1 MRSAIIA
8 AAICL
13 CIIGAAEAQ
22 VASAMAVK
30 QPTYLPP
37 EPLGTALQTLAS
49 ERGFQLICSADLVNA
64 RKSRGISGQ
73 FTVTEALTRLLRG
86 SGLTYRHLD
95 SKTVTIVPVSQDSGG
110 STDARPPSK
119 ARSSLKDGKEGKTAS
134 SEGFRLAQADPTA
147 GEGPAPVETA
157 PPPGSQLVPQL
168 KTVEITGTHILAPNL
183 TSESPITEVNANQI
197 QAQGTTD
204 IETLLNQLPQFH
216 QGQNATS
223 ANHSTGAANLNL
235 RGLGPTRTLVL
246 IDGFRMGPGDV
257 QDANG
262 PAADVNFIP
271 AALVSS
277 VDTLTGGASAAYGS
291 DAIAGVVNF
300 HLNDDF
306 QGLQITETA
315 SGDQHTQKGEIDSVL
330 RSAPYLTPVPI
341 PGNQFDGFISDTT
354 VLMGTDTPDHRGN
367 ITMYVEYRYTAPI
380 YNSARDFQDC
390 SLNLNQ
396 ANNALVC
403 GESGGPY
410 GNFLTNSGQALNF
423 NPNGTATFVPFTPDA
438 NLGYSSAP
446 WFNLQR
452 EDKRTS
458 LGAIGH
464 EQLNPRVDVY
474 GKVMYMQDRTITRQP
489 PNTLPS
495 GGAPANATVQVPCNQ
510 PYLSDAEEPY
520 ICQDA
525 AGNPLP
531 RYQANGQPNVATIL
545 MPSIRILADP
555 QFQQF
560 EHTDDFIVLGARG
573 KINSAWNYDVSA
585 TYWKTDFSSDVNDID
600 FSKLQNG
607 ISGCTAPPN
616 PGNDAHSCVPLNIF
630 QEGGLNT
637 ADQINYLNTPGTETG
652 DATQSILNAG
662 VSGNFGPYGGTSPWA
677 AHPVAVALGIQS
689 RRDTLRFL
697 PDYELQTGQLIGQTF
712 ISPVSGSDSVT
723 EEYLEVRAPLI
734 ENKPFIRALNVD
746 VAGRHST
753 YHFSAGGQGV
763 STNTFKLGAD
773 YAPSRDFTFRASL
786 NRAVRA
792 PNLFELFFPRTE
804 QPATGG
810 DPCAGA
816 TPQASLANC
825 EKTGVT
831 AGEYG
836 NILQCPAGNCFGLV
850 GGNPALKPEAATT
863 VTVGLIAKPRF
874 LPGFIAS
881 IDYWD
886 IDIKNYVT
894 NLSYGS
900 IVQGCLL
907 RGTDDLCPLI
917 HRGDIG
923 QVFGTSGYVVETNT
937 NFGSLRTRGIDL
949 SLSYLTPL
957 PRDWGSIGLN
967 MTGSY
972 LLEQAVSTVVS
983 YDCAGL
989 YGLTCSAG
997 GNQGPDFKWRHDVR
1011 LTWLTPWNVDLSLNW
1026 RYLSS
1031 VSLDQNSSQPA
1042 LFAGFYDTYPTD
1054 ARIPA
1059 YNYFDVSAAWNARK
1073 WLSVRV
1079 GVDNLADKDPPI
1091 QSGQAIFNGNG
1102 GGDENAYT
1110 GSYDSVGR
1118 VFFLTLSAK
1127 L

>member
-1 MRSAIIA
+1 MRKVVLAAVVCLSVVALGSARAATA
-8 AAICL
+8 AAARIDTEISPQDL
-13 CIIGAAEAQ
+13 SSALKQFAQ
-22 VASAMAVK
+22 VRGMQVLYFSASVK
-30 QPTYLPP
+30 DLRSNGAKGD
-37 EPLGTALQTLAS
+37 LTA
-49 ERGFQLICSADLVNA
+49 N
-64 RKSRGISGQ
+64 
-73 FTVTEALTRLLRG
+73 EALERILAGT
-86 SGLTYRHLD
+86 GLTYRYVD
-95 SKTVTIVPVSQDSGG
+95 RNAVTLLPTSAKAPQAVAPQPA
-110 STDARPPSK
+110 TDE
-119 ARSSLKDGKEGKTAS
+119 KEGKSDS
-134 SEGFRLAQADPTA
+134 SESFRLAQEDPPA
-147 GEGPAPVETA
+147 GEGPASAEAVPSPASRPA
-157 PPPGSQLVPQL
+157 PLL
-168 KTVEITGTHILAPNL
+168 KMVEITGTHILAPNL
-183 TSESPITEVNANQI
+183 TSESPIMSVSTAQI
-197 QAQGTTD
+197 QDQGTTN

-216 QGQNATS
+216 QGQNTTS
-223 ANHSTGAANLNL
+223 ANHSTGVANLNL

-246 IDGFRMGPGDV
+246 IDGFRLGPGDV

-262 PAADVNFIP
+262 AAADVNFIP

-277 VDTLTGGASAAYGS
+277 VDVLTGGASAVYGS

-300 HLNDDF
+300 HLKHDF

-315 SGDQHTQKGEIDSVL
+315 SGDQHTQKGTIDSVL

-354 VLMGTDTPDHRGN
+354 ILMGTDTPDHRGN
-367 ITMYVEYRYTAPI
+367 ITMYVEYRHTDPV
-380 YNSARDFQDC
+380 YNSSRDFQDC

-410 GNFLTNSGQALNF
+410 GNFLTNSGQALHL
-423 NPNGTATFVPFTPDA
+423 NPNGTATFVPFTPTA

-452 EDKRTS
+452 EDTRTS

-464 EQLNPRVDVY
+464 ERLNTRVDVY
-474 GKVMYMQDRTITRQP
+474 GKIMFMQDQTTARQP

-495 GGAPANATVQVPCNQ
+495 GGAPANATIQVPCND
-510 PYLSDAEEPY
+510 PFLSNAEEPY

-555 QFQQF
+555 QYQNFQ
-560 EHTDDFIVLGARG
+560 HIDDFIVLGARG
-573 KINSAWNYDVSA
+573 KINSAWNYNLSG
-585 TYWKTDFSSDVNDID
+585 TYWRTGFSTSVNDID
-600 FSKLQNG
+600 FGKLQNG
-607 ISGCTAPPN
+607 INGCTAPPN
-616 PGNDAHSCVPLNIF
+616 PGNDAHPCVPLNIF

-637 ADQINYLNTPGTETG
+637 TAQINYLNTIGTETG
-652 DATQSILNAG
+652 DATQSTLNAG
-662 VSGNFGPYGGTSPWA
+662 ISGNFGPYGGTSPWA
-677 AHPVAVALGIQS
+677 RHPVAAALGFQM
-689 RRDTLRFL
+689 RRDTLSFL
-697 PDYELQTGQLIGQTF
+697 PDYEFQTGQLIGQTF
-712 ISPVSGSDSVT
+712 VSPVSGSDSVD
-723 EEYLEVRAPLI
+723 EEYLEIRAPLI
-734 ENKPFIRALNVD
+734 EDKPFVRALNVD
-746 VAGRHST
+746 VAGRHSA
-753 YHFSAGGQGV
+753 YRFGAGAQGV
-763 STNTFKLGAD
+763 SSNTFKLGAD
-773 YAPSRDFTFRASL
+773 YSPSRDLTFRASL

-831 AGEYG
+831 PSEYG
-836 NILQCPAGNCFGLV
+836 KILQCPAGNCFGLL
-850 GGNPALKPEAATT
+850 GGNPDLKPEAATT
-863 VTVGLIAKPRF
+863 VTVGLIAKPRL

-886 IDIKNYVT
+886 INIKDYVT

-907 RGTDDLCPLI
+907 RGTNDLCPLI
-917 HRGDIG
+917 HRGNIG
-923 QVFGTSGYVVETNT
+923 QLFGTQGYVVETNT

-949 SLSYLTPL
+949 NMSYLRPM
-957 PRDWGSIGLN
+957 PRDWGSIGLT

-972 LLEQAVSTVVS
+972 LLEQSVSTVVS

-997 GNQGPDFKWRHDVR
+997 GNQGPDFKWRHDLR
-1011 LTWLTPWNVDLSLNW
+1011 FTWFTPWNVDLSLNW

-1042 LFAGFYDTYPTD
+1042 LFVGFYDTYPTD

-1059 YNYFDVSAAWNARK
+1059 YNYFDVSAAWKALKR
-1073 WLSVRV
+1073 LSVRV
-1079 GVDNLADKDPPI
+1079 GIDNLADKDPPI

-1110 GSYDSVGR
+1110 GTYDSLGR
-1118 VFFLTLSAK
+1118 VFFLTLDAK